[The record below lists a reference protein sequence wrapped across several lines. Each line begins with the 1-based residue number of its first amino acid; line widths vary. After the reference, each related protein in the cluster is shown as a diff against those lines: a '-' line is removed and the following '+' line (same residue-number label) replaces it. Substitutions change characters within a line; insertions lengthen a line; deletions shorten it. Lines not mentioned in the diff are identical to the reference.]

1 MSHSTSNRQARFGA
15 HEREFVLGVV
25 MKLLRDREK
34 AEDAAQE
41 AMLLAFRHRAS
52 YRGDAAFT
60 TWLYRIAQTTALM
73 HLRKQRRSIDVQLD
87 ELKVEAYDSVPTPGL
102 DPEAQVLVA
111 EEVAIAGQSL
121 AKMGQRYGQV
131 VKMRFADG
139 YSASEI
145 GEELGLNE
153 ATVKSRVHRGRAVLR
168 DAIGRRRSA
177 LRSAP
182 GSVG

>member
-1 MSHSTSNRQARFGA
+1 MSQTNDREARFGA
-15 HEREFVLGVV
+15 REREFVFGVV
-25 MKLLRDREK
+25 VKFLRDREK
-34 AEDAAQE
+34 AEDAAQD

-73 HLRKQRRSIDVQLD
+73 HLRKQRRSIDVHLD
-87 ELKVEAYDSVPTPGL
+87 KLKVEAYESVATPGP

-111 EEVAIAGQSL
+111 EDVANAGRSL
-121 AKMGQRYGQV
+121 AKMGHRYGQV

-145 GEELGLNE
+145 GRKLGLNA
-153 ATVKSRVHRGRAVLR
+153 ATVKSRVHRAQIALR
-168 DAIGRRRSA
+168 NALGPSRSA
-177 LRSAP
+177 VRSAA
-182 GSVG
+182 G